1 MGECGGGPVPDSGQ
15 HRPGQPLGHSQ
26 GEQDHELREAQQGN
40 EVRRFRSCYIWGAI
54 APSLQVSR
62 YPQKRD
68 GLKGGTNKWD

>member
-40 EVRRFRSCYIWGAI
+40 EVRRFRSY

-68 GLKGGTNKWD
+68 GLKGGTDKWD